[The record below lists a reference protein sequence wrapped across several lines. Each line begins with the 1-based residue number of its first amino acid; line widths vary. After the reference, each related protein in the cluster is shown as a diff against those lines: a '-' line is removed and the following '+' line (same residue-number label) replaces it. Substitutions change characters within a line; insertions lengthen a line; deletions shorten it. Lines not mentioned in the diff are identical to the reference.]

1 MKNKFQEFTDSQWQV
16 IEKIL
21 NDQRKRKHSL
31 RTIINAIFFINNTG
45 VQWRNLDSKYP
56 PWETVFYHFTQLKAR
71 GIWEEILDSLV
82 IQPHSFSDFSHR
94 FSCQFSRFF
103 TAFCHDIFY
112 EIRIFNVMKC
122 SFLDRF

>member
-56 PWETVFYHFTQLKAR
+56 PWETIFVTTQVLSQ
-71 GIWEEILDSLV
+71 IS
-82 IQPHSFSDFSHR
+82 
-94 FSCQFSRFF
+94 
-103 TAFCHDIFY
+103 
-112 EIRIFNVMKC
+112 
-122 SFLDRF
+122 